1 MGIDFRHLFYAGIA
15 CGVVSVILVGTV
27 AGILYNRGET
37 IDVHIGT
44 VVMEDA
50 GVQR

>member
-1 MGIDFRHLFYAGIA
+1 MGIDFRVLFWAGLF
-15 CGVVSVILVGTV
+15 CGVVNIVLCGTV
-27 AGILYNRGET
+27 AWVLYSRGET

-50 GVQR
+50 GVAP